1 MTYDKPMC
9 AVWTIRPQFLPRDA
23 IHSADYAVARCQSV
37 CSSVCPSY
45 AGILSKRLNISS
57 TFFPPTGSHAILVF
71 PHQTE
76 PNWMAILRR
85 GPMTGASN
93 ARRYEKSLFFLISH
107 FISEMMQDIA
117 IVTMEGEYIE
127 TVPKLLSGAIS
138 NDLERTQTK
147 IS

>member
-1 MTYDKPMC
+1 MSVRLFVC
-9 AVWTIRPQFLPRDA
+9 LFVIRRYSIETA
-23 IHSADYAVARCQSV
+23 KH
-37 CSSVCPSY
+37 
-45 AGILSKRLNISS
+45 ILN
-57 TFFPPTGSHAILVF
+57 FFPPTGSHAILVF

-127 TVPKLLSGAIS
+127 AVPKLLSGAIS
-138 NDLERTQTK
+138 NDLERTQTQ